1 MNYNEIPR
9 FATAFAQWA
18 AVLGGANCLGFR
30 YKEKSK
36 TIGIAAVFLLLQ
48 TLFLEGTKD
57 VPLFLWAPCMAFS
70 IFMMYLFLRLESGG
84 RRITVV
90 YCTSLAFL
98 TAEFTAS
105 TAWLFNVYMMANQVG
120 TVWLGIILFFL
131 ASGALTILLAKG
143 EKVFLTEEYMHQMTA
158 RELCG
163 ILSLV
168 LTVFILS
175 NISFEVSAAGTVG
188 QSLRHL
194 IFLLRPIVDFCGLA
208 VAYAY
213 QSRISE
219 YMAAKE
225 RDAMQMV
232 LRSQYDQYRYYQNTM
247 EMVHIKY
254 HDLKHQITGLRA
266 ETDNEKRKEW
276 LDRLEE
282 ELEEN
287 HLVDHTGNQVLDTIL
302 GAKVFQAQ
310 RIHARLTCVADGKL
324 LGFMHV
330 TDICTIFGNALDNA
344 LEAVAMI
351 EDQEKRMIQVF
362 LTRQKQFISIVVSN
376 YCGEHGPKQSEQG
389 TYLTTKSD
397 KKNHGY
403 GLKSI
408 RYTVE
413 KYEGSMTIRQPNDW
427 FELHVLIPI
436 PNA

>member
-1 MNYNEIPR
+1 
-9 FATAFAQWA
+9 
-18 AVLGGANCLGFR
+18 
-30 YKEKSK
+30 
-36 TIGIAAVFLLLQ
+36 
-48 TLFLEGTKD
+48 
-57 VPLFLWAPCMAFS
+57 
-70 IFMMYLFLRLESGG
+70 
-84 RRITVV
+84 
-90 YCTSLAFL
+90 
-98 TAEFTAS
+98 
-105 TAWLFNVYMMANQVG
+105 
-120 TVWLGIILFFL
+120 
-131 ASGALTILLAKG
+131 
-143 EKVFLTEEYMHQMTA
+143 
-158 RELCG
+158 
-163 ILSLV
+163 
-168 LTVFILS
+168 
-175 NISFEVSAAGTVG
+175 
-188 QSLRHL
+188 
-194 IFLLRPIVDFCGLA
+194 
-208 VAYAY
+208 
-213 QSRISE
+213 
-219 YMAAKE
+219 MAAKE

>member
-1 MNYNEIPR
+1 
-9 FATAFAQWA
+9 
-18 AVLGGANCLGFR
+18 
-30 YKEKSK
+30 
-36 TIGIAAVFLLLQ
+36 
-48 TLFLEGTKD
+48 
-57 VPLFLWAPCMAFS
+57 
-70 IFMMYLFLRLESGG
+70 
-84 RRITVV
+84 
-90 YCTSLAFL
+90 
-98 TAEFTAS
+98 
-105 TAWLFNVYMMANQVG
+105 
-120 TVWLGIILFFL
+120 
-131 ASGALTILLAKG
+131 
-143 EKVFLTEEYMHQMTA
+143 
-158 RELCG
+158 
-163 ILSLV
+163 
-168 LTVFILS
+168 
-175 NISFEVSAAGTVG
+175 VSAAGAVG